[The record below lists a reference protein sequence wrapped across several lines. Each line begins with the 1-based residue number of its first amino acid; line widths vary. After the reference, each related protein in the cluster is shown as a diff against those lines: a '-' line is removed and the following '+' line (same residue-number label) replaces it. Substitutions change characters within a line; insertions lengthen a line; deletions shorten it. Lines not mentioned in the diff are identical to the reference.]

1 MSNEKPVV
9 NYVSQPAPVVPAA
22 DTQSA
27 AFQAAVAAAVKIA
40 LAQQAP
46 VAPVAPAADATAAAL
61 TKLAEALMK
70 KEVRENEE
78 QHQKEIIKQTK
89 QIQAG
94 LNAQSTEQEKREKQ
108 RRCKHIKGGK
118 LQKKGIKDWNVSSHR
133 FVDGTEVI
141 KCHTCTMR
149 WRERD
154 TKEFLYR
161 GENVRNAEGR
171 EVAVIRKYRN
181 HTGIGWHEAK
191 QMVEDSTNESTRS
204 EIVMVASPQAMQAAA
219 ISENLQRQ
227 VANEIDT
234 YGKPVE
240 ETAAP
245 RFSSKAPEV
254 VDDFAKPV
262 EESVQQ

>member
-1 MSNEKPVV
+1 MFNEKPVV

-46 VAPVAPAADATAAAL
+46 AAPASGGELNQKLIEVLLKKEAREADA
-61 TKLAEALMK
+61 E
-70 KEVRENEE
+70 
-78 QHQKEIIKQTK
+78 HQKEIIKQTK
-89 QIQAG
+89 QLQAG

-154 TKEFLYR
+154 TKDFLYR

>member
-46 VAPVAPAADATAAAL
+46 AAPASGGELNQKLIEVLLKKEAREADA
-61 TKLAEALMK
+61 E
-70 KEVRENEE
+70 
-78 QHQKEIIKQTK
+78 HQKEIIKQTK
-89 QIQAG
+89 QLQAG

-154 TKEFLYR
+154 TKDFLYR

-245 RFSSKAPEV
+245 RFSNKAPEV

-262 EESVQQ
+262 EESVQ

>member
-1 MSNEKPVV
+1 MFNEKPVV

-46 VAPVAPAADATAAAL
+46 AAPASGGELNQKLIEVLLKKEAREADA
-61 TKLAEALMK
+61 E
-70 KEVRENEE
+70 
-78 QHQKEIIKQTK
+78 HQKEIIKQTK
-89 QIQAG
+89 QLQAG

-254 VDDFAKPV
+254 ADDFAKPV

>member
-46 VAPVAPAADATAAAL
+46 AAPASGGELNQKLIEVLLKKEAREADA
-61 TKLAEALMK
+61 E
-70 KEVRENEE
+70 
-78 QHQKEIIKQTK
+78 HQKEIIKQTK
-89 QIQAG
+89 QLQAG

-118 LQKKGIKDWNVSSHR
+118 LQKKGIKDWNVYSHR

-254 VDDFAKPV
+254 ADDFAKPV

>member
-46 VAPVAPAADATAAAL
+46 AAPASGGELNQKLIEVLLKKEAREADA
-61 TKLAEALMK
+61 E
-70 KEVRENEE
+70 
-78 QHQKEIIKQTK
+78 HQNEIIKQTK
-89 QIQAG
+89 QLQAG

-154 TKEFLYR
+154 TKDFLYR

-254 VDDFAKPV
+254 ADDFAKPV

>member
-1 MSNEKPVV
+1 MFNEKPVV

-46 VAPVAPAADATAAAL
+46 AAPASGGELNQKLIEVLLKKEAREADA
-61 TKLAEALMK
+61 E
-70 KEVRENEE
+70 
-78 QHQKEIIKQTK
+78 HQKEIIKQTK
-89 QIQAG
+89 QLQAG

-154 TKEFLYR
+154 TKDFLYR

-227 VANEIDT
+227 VANEVDT

-254 VDDFAKPV
+254 ADDFAKPV

>member
-46 VAPVAPAADATAAAL
+46 AAPASGGELNQKLIEVLLKKEAREADA
-61 TKLAEALMK
+61 E
-70 KEVRENEE
+70 
-78 QHQKEIIKQTK
+78 HQKEIIKQTK
-89 QIQAG
+89 QLQAG

-154 TKEFLYR
+154 TKDFLYR

-254 VDDFAKPV
+254 ADDFAKPV

>member
-1 MSNEKPVV
+1 MFNEKPVV

-46 VAPVAPAADATAAAL
+46 AAPASGGELNQKLIEVLLKKEAREADA
-61 TKLAEALMK
+61 E
-70 KEVRENEE
+70 
-78 QHQKEIIKQTK
+78 HQKEIIKQTK
-89 QIQAG
+89 QLQAG

-154 TKEFLYR
+154 TKDFLYR

-254 VDDFAKPV
+254 ADDFAKPV

>member
-46 VAPVAPAADATAAAL
+46 AAPASGGELNQKLIEVLLKKEAREADA
-61 TKLAEALMK
+61 E
-70 KEVRENEE
+70 
-78 QHQKEIIKQTK
+78 HQKEIIKQTK
-89 QIQAG
+89 QLQAG

-254 VDDFAKPV
+254 ADDFAKPV

>member
-46 VAPVAPAADATAAAL
+46 AAPASGGELNQKLIEVLLKKEAREADA
-61 TKLAEALMK
+61 E
-70 KEVRENEE
+70 
-78 QHQKEIIKQTK
+78 HQKEIIKQTK
-89 QIQAG
+89 QLQAG

>member
-1 MSNEKPVV
+1 MFNEKPVV

-40 LAQQAP
+40 LAQQTPA
-46 VAPVAPAADATAAAL
+46 APASGGELNQKLIEVLLKKEAREADA
-61 TKLAEALMK
+61 
-70 KEVRENEE
+70 E
-78 QHQKEIIKQTK
+78 QQKEIIKQTK

-154 TKEFLYR
+154 TKDFLYR

-254 VDDFAKPV
+254 ADDFAKPV